1 MPLAPAKGP
10 GKKGRPV
17 TIDVNYLLLNLQ
29 KLVSTCYHYDINIE
43 PNMPKRFMP
52 LVFEE
57 FRRKNFPQTFI
68 AFDGQKN
75 AISPVILK
83 IENVERQVVIP
94 DPDNATPRT
103 YMVAIKQVK
112 DTSAIDLKV
121 LTT

>member
-1 MPLAPAKGP
+1 MK
-10 GKKGRPV
+10 
-17 TIDVNYLLLNLQ
+17 IDVNYLLLNLQ
-29 KLVSTCYHYDINIE
+29 KLVATCYHYDINIE

-52 LVFEE
+52 FVFEE
-57 FRRKNFPQTFI
+57 FRRKNFPQTFL

-75 AISPVILK
+75 AISPVVLK
-83 IENVERQVVIP
+83 IDNVERQVIIP

-121 LTT
+121 LST